1 MKPYNVIRPA
11 IRQDWA
17 SDPTD
22 GLQLELSAEVGGMVH
37 TLAAVVADGTDESLW
52 FEVYVNGKAVQI
64 PLAQVVSAIN
74 AAPGSVH
81 SKRWLVAHAST
92 GVGT

>member
-1 MKPYNVIRPA
+1 MKPYDVVRPA

-22 GLQLELSAEVGGMVH
+22 GLQLELSAEIGGLVH
-37 TLAAVVADGTDESLW
+37 ALAAIVADGTDESLW

-64 PLAQVVSAIN
+64 PLAHVIAAIS

-81 SKRWLVAHAST
+81 SKQWLVANAPS